1 MQRYVN
7 ALTTAAAASD
17 LIKDCTRQTW
27 RRPFQ
32 KATHDDPIVY
42 SSFFQHAALAEQQL
56 TLMTASFKE
65 NTAAPWFTLLP
76 AFPRSPSHC
85 LYNNTRLMEPC

>member
-1 MQRYVN
+1 MQSYFN
-7 ALTTAAAASD
+7 TLTGAPAAPD
-17 LIKDCTRQTW
+17 MMKDCSRQTW

-56 TLMTASFKE
+56 TLMTASCKKKKHRCSLVH
-65 NTAAPWFTLLP
+65 PVPRLP
-76 AFPRSPSHC
+76 SLPFPLSVQ
-85 LYNNTRLMEPC
+85 